1 MKLTISGKLQL
12 SFLLLALLFVASAAM
27 TYRSISVLDRH
38 AQSLLSSDL
47 PTVDTSRGIQ
57 QSVQASLS
65 TVRAYMLLGSNEAS
79 GERLKQQLNQ
89 IIAQTDQSLPVLEPL
104 IEQQDYQTVVK
115 QWQAVKASVEKIV
128 ELAHSAENLPA
139 HNLFTNEAAPIA
151 EVALDQLQGLINAE
165 SSNKEGDERKRLF
178 KVYADSYNSL
188 ANALSAMRDFL
199 LYGRSE
205 YLDKYHDFIKAH
217 NQSVSEIES
226 KLSLLNDSDRSL
238 WDLFKEMQQLFF
250 PLADQVIELR
260 QSPDWN
266 FAHQEMAKTLLPAAE
281 SLDGALEAVVKAQQ
295 MKADDSGEGIEAS
308 ISQVLSV
315 LVTTLILVIV
325 AALVISGYMGRS
337 IGRRV
342 AGISKRAQLI
352 AAGDVSQPPL
362 SVKGNDELSALT
374 ESINRMNVSLAGIV
388 QGVTDKAQR
397 VSESMG
403 ALLQSNQHTLSQVK
417 NQQQHISAMDSELT
431 DVSQST
437 AHTLQQAQRSMAALA
452 ESQREIA
459 EGKSSLEL
467 NKETMN
473 NLHQTIDLANRLVG
487 QLSEESAA
495 IGKVTEVIEG
505 LAEQTNLLAL
515 NAAIEA
521 ARAGEQGRGFAVVAD
536 EVRLLATRTTAST
549 TEINQI
555 VQAIQSSTASVV
567 KEIQLGQK
575 IAESGAQHIE
585 EAVLKLESTSDQI
598 SMLNQ
603 QMVELTHASE
613 QQTQATQAITHLM
626 QQVNHA
632 VDDVA
637 AISSRSTQTSQQVQ
651 EQFAALDKDMAQF
664 KLS

>member
-1 MKLTISGKLQL
+1 MKLSISGKLQL

-27 TYRSISVLDRH
+27 TYRSISVLDNH
-38 AQSLLSSDL
+38 AQSLLNSDL

-65 TVRAYMLLGSNEAS
+65 TVRAYMLLGSDEATA
-79 GERLKQQLNQ
+79 ERLKNQLDH
-89 IIAQTDQSLPVLEPL
+89 IVSQTDETLPVLENL
-104 IEQQDYQTVVK
+104 IEANDYQTVVE
-115 QWQAVKASVEKIV
+115 QWGAVKASVNKIV
-128 ELAHSAENLPA
+128 TLAHSEENLPA

-165 SSNKEGDERKRLF
+165 SSNKLGDERKRLF

-205 YLDKYHDFIKAH
+205 YLDKYHDFVKAH
-217 NQSVSEIES
+217 NHSVSEIDA
-226 KLSLLNDSDRSL
+226 KLGLLNRSDRSL
-238 WDLFKEMQQLFF
+238 WDLFKEMQQLYF

-260 QSPDWN
+260 QSTDWN
-266 FAHQEMAKTLLPAAE
+266 FAHQEMANTLVPAAD
-281 SLDGALEAVVKAQQ
+281 SLDRALESVVKAQQ
-295 MKADDSGEGIEAS
+295 MKADESGRGIEGS

-315 LVTTLILVIV
+315 LVTTLILVII

-342 AGISKRAQLI
+342 SHISKRAQLI
-352 AAGDVSQPPL
+352 AAGDVSQPAL
-362 SVKGNDELSALT
+362 RVQGNDELSALT

-388 QGVTDKAQR
+388 QGVSEKANR
-397 VSESMG
+397 VSASMG
-403 ALLQSNQHTLSQVK
+403 ALLESNQQTLSQVK
-417 NQQQHISAMDSELT
+417 NQQQHISEMDTELS
-431 DVSQST
+431 DVTLST
-437 AHTLQQAQRSMAALA
+437 SHTLQQVQRSMAALS

-459 EGKSSLEL
+459 EGKASLEL
-467 NKETMN
+467 NKETMR
-473 NLHQTIDLANRLVG
+473 NLHQTIDHANNLVN

-495 IGKVTEVIEG
+495 IGRVTEVIEG

-555 VQAIQSSTASVV
+555 VQAIQSSTALVV
-567 KEIQLGQK
+567 KEIQSGQK
-575 IAESGAQHIE
+575 IAQDGAEHIE
-585 EAVLKLESTSDQI
+585 EAVLKLESTTTQI
-598 SMLNQ
+598 GALNE

-613 QQTQATQAITHLM
+613 QQSQATRAITQLM
-626 QQVNHA
+626 QEVTHA
-632 VDDVA
+632 VNDVA

-651 EQFAALDKDMAQF
+651 QQFTSLDEDMAQF

>member
-27 TYRSISVLDRH
+27 TYRSISVLDNH
-38 AQSLLSSDL
+38 AQSLLNSDL

-79 GERLKQQLNQ
+79 AERLKQQLNQ
-89 IIAQTDQSLPVLEPL
+89 IVVQTDQSLPVLEPL
-104 IEQQDYQTVVK
+104 IDQQDYQTVVK

-281 SLDGALEAVVKAQQ
+281 SLDSALEAVVKAQQ
-295 MKADDSGEGIEAS
+295 LKADESGEGIEAS

-342 AGISKRAQLI
+342 AGISARAQLI
-352 AAGDVSQPPL
+352 ASGDVSQPPL
-362 SVKGNDELSALT
+362 SVNGNDELSALT

-417 NQQQHISAMDSELT
+417 NQQQHISAMDAELS

-437 AHTLQQAQRSMAALA
+437 AHTLQQAQRSMVALA

-459 EGKSSLEL
+459 EGKSSLAL

-473 NLHQTIDLANRLVG
+473 NLHQTIEQANRLVG
-487 QLSEESAA
+487 QLSQESAA

-549 TEINQI
+549 SEINQI
-555 VQAIQSSTASVV
+555 VQAIQSSTAAVV
-567 KEIQLGQK
+567 KEIQQGQQ
-575 IAESGAQHIE
+575 IAGVGSQHIE
-585 EAVLKLESTSDQI
+585 EAVVKLESTTNQI
-598 SMLNQ
+598 SQLNQ

>member
-27 TYRSISVLDRH
+27 TYRSISVLDNH
-38 AQSLLSSDL
+38 AQSLLNSDL

-79 GERLKQQLNQ
+79 AERLKQQLNQ
-89 IIAQTDQSLPVLEPL
+89 IVVQTDQSLPVLEPL
-104 IEQQDYQTVVK
+104 IDQQDYQTVVK

-128 ELAHSAENLPA
+128 ELAHGAENLPA

-217 NQSVSEIES
+217 NQSVSEIDS
-226 KLSLLNDSDRSL
+226 KLNLLNDSDRSL

-281 SLDGALEAVVKAQQ
+281 SLDSALEAVVKAQQ
-295 MKADDSGEGIEAS
+295 LKADESGEGIEAS

-342 AGISKRAQLI
+342 AGISARAQLI
-352 AAGDVSQPPL
+352 ASGDVSQPPL
-362 SVKGNDELSALT
+362 SVNGNDELSALT

-417 NQQQHISAMDSELT
+417 NQQQHISAMDAELS

-437 AHTLQQAQRSMAALA
+437 AHTLQQAQRSMVALA

-459 EGKSSLEL
+459 EGKSSLAL

-473 NLHQTIDLANRLVG
+473 NLHQTIEQANRLVG
-487 QLSEESAA
+487 QLSQESAA

-549 TEINQI
+549 SEINQI
-555 VQAIQSSTASVV
+555 VQAIQSSTAAVV
-567 KEIQLGQK
+567 KEIQQGQQ
-575 IAESGAQHIE
+575 IAGVGSQHIE
-585 EAVLKLESTSDQI
+585 EAVVKLESTTNQI
-598 SMLNQ
+598 SQLNQ

>member
-115 QWQAVKASVEKIV
+115 QWQAVKVSVEKIV

>member
-27 TYRSISVLDRH
+27 TYRSISVLDNH
-38 AQSLLSSDL
+38 AQSLLNSDL

-79 GERLKQQLNQ
+79 AERLKQQLNQ
-89 IIAQTDQSLPVLEPL
+89 IVVQTDQSLPVLEPL
-104 IEQQDYQTVVK
+104 IDQQDYQTVVK

-128 ELAHSAENLPA
+128 ELAHSAKNLPA

-217 NQSVSEIES
+217 NQSVSEIDS
-226 KLSLLNDSDRSL
+226 KLNLLNDSDRSL

-281 SLDGALEAVVKAQQ
+281 SLDSALEAVVKAQQ
-295 MKADDSGEGIEAS
+295 LKADESGEGIEAS

-342 AGISKRAQLI
+342 AGISARAQLI
-352 AAGDVSQPPL
+352 ASGDVSQPPL
-362 SVKGNDELSALT
+362 SVNGNDELSALT

-417 NQQQHISAMDSELT
+417 NQQQHISAMDAELS

-437 AHTLQQAQRSMAALA
+437 AHTLQQAQCSMVALA

-459 EGKSSLEL
+459 EGKSSLAL

-473 NLHQTIDLANRLVG
+473 NLHQTIEQANRLVG
-487 QLSEESAA
+487 QLSQESAA

-549 TEINQI
+549 SEINQI
-555 VQAIQSSTASVV
+555 VQAIQSSTAAVV
-567 KEIQLGQK
+567 KEIQQGQQ
-575 IAESGAQHIE
+575 IAGVGSQHIE
-585 EAVLKLESTSDQI
+585 EAVVKLESTTNQI
-598 SMLNQ
+598 SQLNQ